1 MDFIWYFFDGYNKN
15 KYPMYLCYLILPLNF
30 LKMYSL
36 YAWGVPLIIVA
47 IGHATDHI
55 DIFKEYRPFYAGRLC
70 WINSTLGLGI
80 FYGFPIACLVLEN
93 VVFFVI
99 TLVCIFQLRYDK
111 DYLPWLII
119 ENILNIIIYIYTIVI
134 RNNGNKHDLMMLHF
148 EKTF

>member
-1 MDFIWYFFDGYNKN
+1 MLSINGLYTMVKN
-15 KYPMYLCYLILPLNF
+15 KYPMNLCYLISLLNF
-30 LKMYSL
+30 SKMYSL

-111 DYLPWLII
+111 DYLP
-119 ENILNIIIYIYTIVI
+119 
-134 RNNGNKHDLMMLHF
+134 
-148 EKTF
+148 

>member
-1 MDFIWYFFDGYNKN
+1 
-15 KYPMYLCYLILPLNF
+15 
-30 LKMYSL
+30 MYSL

-47 IGHATDHI
+47 VGHATDHI

-93 VVFFVI
+93 IVFFII

-111 DYLPWLII
+111 DSLPSLII
-119 ENILNIIIYIYTIVI
+119 GNMNKNRISIV
-134 RNNGNKHDLMMLHF
+134 KVS
-148 EKTF
+148 

>member
-1 MDFIWYFFDGYNKN
+1 
-15 KYPMYLCYLILPLNF
+15 
-30 LKMYSL
+30 MYSL

-47 IGHATDHI
+47 VGHATDHI

-93 VVFFVI
+93 IVFFII

-111 DYLPWLII
+111 HFIPSLII
-119 ENILNIIIYIYTIVI
+119 ENM
-134 RNNGNKHDLMMLHF
+134 NKN
-148 EKTF
+148 KISIAI